1 MALDLKKLLTD
12 MVELNA
18 SDLHLK
24 GGAVPVYR
32 VDGDLIAAQ
41 HPPVLREEVIAA
53 AEKIIPPPLLQ
64 QFKEHKAVDFAFST
78 DPVNRFR
85 TNAFHQRG
93 IVAIALRRLAYD
105 VLSFEELGLP
115 PVMKTIAEYR
125 RGLVLC
131 VGPTGTG
138 KSTTMAALVDYINS
152 NRKEHIITIED
163 PIEFLHRD
171 KKSLVAQ
178 REIGID
184 CPSFE
189 EGLRN
194 ALRQDPDVIMVGEM
208 RDRVTIAIGM
218 QAAMTGHLVISTL
231 HTTSA
236 VHTVNRVLQFY
247 KHEEQPTMREE
258 LAAALKAVIAQRLI
272 VSAEGH
278 GRVPCV
284 EAMIVNQIVRKL
296 MREDR
301 IEDIQQVINN
311 GADGM
316 QTFDRS
322 LADLTLKKKISEE
335 VGLNFAE
342 DVPAYRRMLKG
353 VTAGT
358 DRASIL
364 GGF

>member
-12 MVELNA
+12 MVQLNA
-18 SDLHLK
+18 SDLHIK
-24 GGAVPVYR
+24 GGAVPIYR
-32 VDGDLIAAQ
+32 VDGDLRPAQ
-41 HPPVLREEVIAA
+41 HPPVLREEVSAV
-53 AEKIIPPPLLQ
+53 AEKIIPPPMVPF
-64 QFKEHKAVDFAFST
+64 FKEHGAVDFAFSI

-85 TNAFHQRG
+85 TNAYHQRG
-93 IVAIALRRLAYD
+93 MVSIALRRLAYD
-105 VLSFEELGLP
+105 VLTFDNLGLP
-115 PVMKTIAEYR
+115 EVMKTIGEYR

-138 KSTTMAALVDYINS
+138 KSTTMAALLDYINS
-152 NRKEHIITIED
+152 GRKEHMITIED

-171 KKSLVAQ
+171 KKSLVDQ

-194 ALRQDPDVIMVGEM
+194 ALRQDPDVILVGEM
-208 RDRVTIAIGM
+208 RDRITIAIGM

-231 HTTSA
+231 HTTTA

-247 KHEEQPTMREE
+247 KHEEQDALREE
-258 LAAALKAVIAQRLI
+258 LAGALRAVIAQRLI
-272 VSAEGH
+272 PASEDR

-284 EAMIVNQIVRKL
+284 EIMIVNSLVKKL
-296 MREDR
+296 IRENR
-301 IEDIQQVINN
+301 IEDIEQVIRN
-311 GADGM
+311 ASDGM
-316 QTFDRS
+316 QSFDRS
-322 LADLTLKKKISEE
+322 LADLTLQKKISEE
-335 VGLNFAE
+335 VALHFAE

-353 VTAGT
+353 VSAGT
-358 DRASIL
+358 DKSAIL